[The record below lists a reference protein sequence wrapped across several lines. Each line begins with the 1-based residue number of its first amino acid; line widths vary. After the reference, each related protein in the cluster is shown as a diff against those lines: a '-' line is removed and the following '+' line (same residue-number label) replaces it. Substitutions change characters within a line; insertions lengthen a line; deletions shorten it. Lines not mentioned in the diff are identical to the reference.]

1 MRKENATFKTKFIS
15 ESGSYLINSDYF
27 AFVELKDYACYCIA
41 DGIDNDQHAESAK
54 MAVTELITAFTENPG
69 MSKGKCK
76 KYLNIAHRVLL
87 KESKEIRLEVSMVV
101 VLTDYKKFRYAH
113 AGNAR
118 LITIRNGNIKFRTK
132 DTSLS
137 QRMADNEEIP
147 IDQVAG
153 HEERH
158 NLYSYLGQ
166 PGRFSPVFSKKRKL
180 EDGDIIC
187 LLTRGIWESVGDA
200 EILDS
205 IDGASE
211 PETVC
216 TNMEDIVLSH
226 QRTLLENYTIATV
239 FVDKVYNNPKA
250 GKIRKVVKIVSTVL
264 VTVLMV
270 CLTIFFMKYRSN
282 KKNAE
287 QMLTL
292 KERGITYLNELNYA
306 AADGQFDEAVE
317 LADKIKAGKNSKM
330 NTAKQTVLVY
340 DAVSGYLTEAEQA
353 VAEGEYKKAANKYG
367 AALGKSEELKNEYG
381 ENTDYDKAIGTYKTY
396 AENMRDGTEALSAY
410 NYDAASETFEAAAK
424 AADSIDDTAKRDVA
438 NDNLRTVNGEK
449 AMLDAASFESSGQ
462 ALMDQKLYVQA
473 KTQYQTALE
482 LYQLAKEDYNVA
494 NADSRISLVNIK
506 LDNIE
511 ENIKKQTTQELE
523 AEADSYI
530 QKGNE
535 AQHSGNFDEA
545 AEYFA
550 TAKEIYAQTGNVS
563 QAMNAGS
570 KQEGAQYGPDQQQAL
585 QSVLDG
591 MSYMACGDYESAIDE
606 LGNARDAYNN
616 LGDTSSATAVGN
628 TITSL
633 QQLQKA
639 LYSEDNAVPDPVD
652 VTN

>member
-1 MRKENATFKTKFIS
+1 M
-15 ESGSYLINSDYF
+15 
-27 AFVELKDYACYCIA
+27 
-41 DGIDNDQHAESAK
+41 
-54 MAVTELITAFTENPG
+54 
-69 MSKGKCK
+69 
-76 KYLNIAHRVLL
+76 
-87 KESKEIRLEVSMVV
+87 
-101 VLTDYKKFRYAH
+101 
-113 AGNAR
+113 
-118 LITIRNGNIKFRTK
+118 
-132 DTSLS
+132 
-137 QRMADNEEIP
+137 
-147 IDQVAG
+147 
-153 HEERH
+153 
-158 NLYSYLGQ
+158 
-166 PGRFSPVFSKKRKL
+166 
-180 EDGDIIC
+180 
-187 LLTRGIWESVGDA
+187 
-200 EILDS
+200 
-205 IDGASE
+205 
-211 PETVC
+211 
-216 TNMEDIVLSH
+216 LSH

-317 LADKIKAGKNSKM
+317 LADKIRAGKNSKM

-482 LYQLAKEDYNVA
+482 LYQLAKEDYNVKRGQQDFA
-494 NADSRISLVNIK
+494 GQHQARQHRGKHQETDHAGARSRGGQLYPEGQRGAAQRQLRRGGGVLCHS
-506 LDNIE
+506 E
-511 ENIKKQTTQELE
+511 
-523 AEADSYI
+523 
-530 QKGNE
+530 GNLCTDRKCK
-535 AQHSGNFDEA
+535 SGDERRLQAGGRPVRTRPA
-545 AEYFA
+545 A
-550 TAKEIYAQTGNVS
+550 
-563 QAMNAGS
+563 
-570 KQEGAQYGPDQQQAL
+570 GAP
-585 QSVLDG
+585 
-591 MSYMACGDYESAIDE
+591 E
-606 LGNARDAYNN
+606 R
-616 LGDTSSATAVGN
+616 
-628 TITSL
+628 
-633 QQLQKA
+633 
-639 LYSEDNAVPDPVD
+639 P
-652 VTN
+652 

>member
-41 DGIDNDQHAESAK
+41 DGIDNDQRAESAK
-54 MAVTELITAFTENPG
+54 LAVTELITAFTENPG

-76 KYLNIAHRVLL
+76 KYIEIAHRVLL
-87 KESKEIRLEVSMVV
+87 KESKEIRLEASLVV

-118 LITIRNGNIKFRTK
+118 LIAIRNGNIKYRTK

-158 NLYSYLGQ
+158 NLYCYLGQ
-166 PGRFSPVFSKKRKL
+166 PGRFAPVISPKRRM

-187 LLTRGIWESVGDA
+187 LFTRGIWESVGDA

-226 QRTLLENYTIATV
+226 QRDLLENYTIATI

-250 GKIRKVVKIVSTVL
+250 GKIKKIVKVVASLAMAVL
-264 VTVLMV
+264 TV
-270 CLTIFFMKYRSN
+270 CLTIFLVKYKTNSR
-282 KKNAE
+282 NAE

-292 KERGITYLNELNYA
+292 KERGITCLNEMNYSS
-306 AADGQFDEAVE
+306 ADSQFDEAVA

-330 NTAKQTVLVY
+330 NTNKQLVFAY
-340 DAVSGYLTEAEQA
+340 DAISGYLTEAEQA
-353 VAEGEYKKAANKYG
+353 VTEGEYKKAANKYI
-367 AALGKSEELKNEYG
+367 AALAKAEELKTEY
-381 ENTDYDKAIGTYKTY
+381 EEDIAYTEAIKTYQTY
-396 AENMRDGTEALSAY
+396 AESMRDGTEALNAY
-410 NYDAASETFEAAAK
+410 NYDAAAEAFETASK
-424 AADSIDDTAKRDVA
+424 AADSIDDTVKRNVA
-438 NDNLRTVNGEK
+438 DDNLRTVNGEK
-449 AMLDAASFESSGQ
+449 AMIDAAAFESSGQ
-462 ALMDQKLYVQA
+462 ALLDQKLYVQA
-473 KTQYQTALE
+473 KTEYGTALN
-482 LYQLAKEDYNVA
+482 LYQLAKEKYNVEA
-494 NADSRISLVNIK
+494 ADSKISVVNIK

-511 ENIKKQTTQELE
+511 ENIEKQTTQELE

-535 AQHSGNFDEA
+535 AQHSGNYEEA

-550 TAKEIYAQTGNVS
+550 SAKEIYAQTGNVS
-563 QAMNAGS
+563 QEMNAGS

-585 QSVLDG
+585 QNVLDG
-591 MSYMACGDYESAIDE
+591 MAYMACGDYESAIDE
-606 LGNARDAYNN
+606 LTAAKDAYTK
-616 LGDTSSATAVGN
+616 LGDTASASAVAN
-628 TITSL
+628 TISSL
-633 QQLQKA
+633 QQI
-639 LYSEDNAVPDPVD
+639 NAAADSSD
-652 VTN
+652 ITINTADTAN